1 LIDRYLIPYILY
13 LMPNVIASD
22 KRSVTYLENL
32 TVHDWMAE
40 EAAARNT
47 DVSTILREATSA
59 YFAQW
64 ASGTAAPSQF
74 AARAAAKVARRAV
87 RQANIGSSPG
97 PQCAH
102 PSIRLDCKP
111 LAGSAAA
118 RPEAASLTDPWRE
131 KTGDWSKTSNRFSE
145 PLAGRGVN

>member
-74 AARAAAKVARRAV
+74 AARAAAKVARRAETA
-87 RQANIGSSPG
+87 RLISSG
-97 PQCAH
+97 KLT
-102 PSIRLDCKP
+102 S
-111 LAGSAAA
+111 
-118 RPEAASLTDPWRE
+118 EAAQDRNAPIRQSV
-131 KTGDWSKTSNRFSE
+131 SI
-145 PLAGRGVN
+145 VNLWPAVRRRDRRQPA